1 MPTSSPFSKK
11 NTSAKKLPHKEEILL
26 LLSKLTYGALDEGN
40 YTIAL
45 KGIELLGK
53 ELGLFAGVKAAPK
66 PKTLEELSMADL
78 EALLGITPAPNPAL
92 PE

>member
-1 MPTSSPFSKK
+1 MSTPSLSSKK
-11 NTSAKKLPHKEEILL
+11 KISAKKLPGKEEVLA

-40 YTIAL
+40 YSVAL

-53 ELGLFAGVKAAPK
+53 ELGLFTGHKATST

-78 EALLGITPAPNPAL
+78 EALLEITPTEHPAL
-92 PE
+92 P